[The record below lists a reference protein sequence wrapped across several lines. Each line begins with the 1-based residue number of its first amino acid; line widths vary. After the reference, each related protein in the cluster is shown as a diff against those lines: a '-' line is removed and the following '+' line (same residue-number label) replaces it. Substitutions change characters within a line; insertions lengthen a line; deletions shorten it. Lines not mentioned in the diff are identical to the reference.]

1 MKKYYSEE
9 EISKF
14 RSKYENH
21 HAQKE
26 SHDLALKQMKKE
38 SKFGDVFIT
47 FDFKRNPVIG
57 NFGAETSKQ
66 YYKRFEITC
75 LGAEIEY
82 KNEQGDWIKKY
93 DITLSKEIKHNADNT
108 ISWIENFLL
117 NRMAN
122 IYGVNP
128 KKLYLCFDTGKHFK
142 CNQVIDYLRGY
153 STEVNFDLY
162 YVSYVPYHGKTSLDQ
177 LFSTVGVVFNGKSN
191 IPEVSDAVRIGN
203 ERFKSF
209 DVSNLEFN
217 QKNPTKRQKKI
228 HNVTFHEFQPIQK
241 IRKETQLN
249 IKDITKI
256 LFIKF
261 DGDGD
266 LELFSNIR
274 DYNLKTKSKNK
285 IEVKVVESEESKNQK
300 KLEKEKKS
308 NL

>member
-1 MKKYYSEE
+1 
-9 EISKF
+9 
-14 RSKYENH
+14 
-21 HAQKE
+21 
-26 SHDLALKQMKKE
+26 
-38 SKFGDVFIT
+38 
-47 FDFKRNPVIG
+47 
-57 NFGAETSKQ
+57 
-66 YYKRFEITC
+66 
-75 LGAEIEY
+75 
-82 KNEQGDWIKKY
+82 
-93 DITLSKEIKHNADNT
+93 
-108 ISWIENFLL
+108 
-117 NRMAN
+117 MAN

-300 KLEKEKKS
+300 KKLEKEKNQISELGTAEAFLLKNIRKKKTEKDIVKNMKLQLVNRELKVRNIPRYRK
-308 NL
+308 NLKLEDKRKLLAKHMSETKELELKKIVILSTEQRKKEKKNKK